1 MPSYAVRTR
10 RSEAVTGIV
19 LAATGFAAKND
30 YDKNPTAEGADKV
43 DRHALTAD
51 VAFINAVLFGAS
63 GLIWWLGNRPSDPK
77 ALAPTTSTA
86 PRAFIAPR
94 MGVTGG
100 TFDAGFTFEAETPMN
115 RLDALRVAVS
125 LDLTRSRQAAPG

>member
-1 MPSYAVRTR
+1 MPSYVLFGLGGA
-10 RSEAVTGIV
+10 SAVTGIV

-30 YDKNPTAEGADKV
+30 YDKNPTSEGADKV

-94 MGVTGG
+94 MSLTTGTVNVG
-100 TFDAGFTFEAETPMN
+100 LTF
-115 RLDALRVAVS
+115 
-125 LDLTRSRQAAPG
+125 